1 MELAW
6 RSEQNHS
13 VEFVPALRRLLD
25 QADTSL
31 DQVEA
36 VFVARGPGG
45 FSALRVGI
53 SIAKALAMAQSIPL
67 VGVGSLDVEAQPYL
81 GLGMPVCAVI
91 EAGRTK
97 VYAAMYAAQADAG
110 GDPPP
115 EYRVETHEGLAS
127 WVQEGTLIC
136 GEGARTVAGAVRER
150 LGSGSPVMATP
161 PPTRRPA
168 VLAQLGFRRLK
179 ASDADDAELLQPLYM
194 RGSQFDT
201 AQRTHGV
208 G

>member
-13 VEFVPALRRLLD
+13 VEVAPALRRLLE
-25 QADTSL
+25 QAGASL
-31 DQVEA
+31 DQVDA
-36 VFVARGPGG
+36 IIVARGPGG

-53 SIAKALAMAQSIPL
+53 SIAKALAMAQGIPL

-97 VYAAMYAAQADAG
+97 VYAALYATQADAG
-110 GDPPP
+110 DPVP

-127 WVQEGTLIC
+127 WINEGTIIC
-136 GEGARTVAGAVRER
+136 GEGARTVAGAVRDR
-150 LGSGSPVMATP
+150 LGSGAPVMATP

-168 VLAQLGFRRLK
+168 ALAQLGYRRLE
-179 ASDADDAELLQPLYM
+179 ASGADDAELLQPLYM
-194 RGSQFDT
+194 RGSQFEVAHRARRVD
-201 AQRTHGV
+201 
-208 G
+208 